1 MLSEV
6 MKNQSKCNYG
16 RPCKK
21 RQRQRAQIE
30 RNPACAGYTPHMHSP
45 ATAGDVLRGR
55 HA

>member
-1 MLSEV
+1 MLNEV
-6 MKNQSKCNYG
+6 MKNQSARNYR

-30 RNPACAGYTPHMHSP
+30 RNPACAGYTPHMYSP
-45 ATAGDVLRGR
+45 ATAGDFLRGR

>member
-6 MKNQSKCNYG
+6 MKNQIMYNYG

-21 RQRQRAQIE
+21 RQRQGAQLE

-45 ATAGDVLRGR
+45 ATAGDVLRGC
-55 HA
+55 HD